1 MPRQICGRLH
11 APFANLRALW
21 TSTALLLF
29 ERHIDVVIVDQVS
42 APLALFR
49 FFSSIKVLFYC
60 HYPDMLLAKRD
71 SWWRRLYR
79 SPLDLTEQLTLGLA
93 DKVLVNSEYTR
104 ETFARTFKSLYRSGL
119 HPAVLYPAVGRR
131 KDLFEKR
138 RNSNHLT
145 KAPKA
150 FLSINRFERKK
161 NLSLALQAFALFRTT
176 GYSVDKKA
184 TRLIFAGGFDERIRD
199 DVEHLKELKREA
211 CTLGVQS
218 DVSFLPCVSAEQKA
232 KLLSDCLCVLYTPEN
247 EHFGIV
253 PLEAMAAGKPVLACK
268 SGGPVESIIDRVTGF
283 TCEACPKAFASAMG
297 ELFRN
302 PEMATRMGL
311 VGQQHVEK
319 KFSRKSFGRQL
330 YLHVNELLDSS
341 NETKHDCS
349 VVYAILVGVLLSF
362 IMLIFR
368 NEVNL

>member
-145 KAPKA
+145 KAPKYELR
-150 FLSINRFERKK
+150 LS
-161 NLSLALQAFALFRTT
+161 
-176 GYSVDKKA
+176 
-184 TRLIFAGGFDERIRD
+184 
-199 DVEHLKELKREA
+199 KRE
-211 CTLGVQS
+211 GS
-218 DVSFLPCVSAEQKA
+218 E
-232 KLLSDCLCVLYTPEN
+232 Y
-247 EHFGIV
+247 IV
-253 PLEAMAAGKPVLACK
+253 PSC
-268 SGGPVESIIDRVTGF
+268 I
-283 TCEACPKAFASAMG
+283 
-297 ELFRN
+297 
-302 PEMATRMGL
+302 
-311 VGQQHVEK
+311 
-319 KFSRKSFGRQL
+319 
-330 YLHVNELLDSS
+330 
-341 NETKHDCS
+341 
-349 VVYAILVGVLLSF
+349 F
-362 IMLIFR
+362 ICM
-368 NEVNL
+368 

>member
-1 MPRQICGRLH
+1 MSSGLSAQLSPCYKVAILHPDLGIGGAERLVLDAALELSKIGCNVRIAKTSTSGAGFSFRKPPQVVLYTGYHDVNRCFEETLLDGHRRASWIKVHGAWMPRQICGRLH

-131 KDLFEKR
+131 KVWHGNLSQVRPVLIFGCCQDLFEKR

-145 KAPKA
+145 KAPKYELR
-150 FLSINRFERKK
+150 LS
-161 NLSLALQAFALFRTT
+161 
-176 GYSVDKKA
+176 
-184 TRLIFAGGFDERIRD
+184 
-199 DVEHLKELKREA
+199 KRE
-211 CTLGVQS
+211 GS
-218 DVSFLPCVSAEQKA
+218 E
-232 KLLSDCLCVLYTPEN
+232 Y
-247 EHFGIV
+247 IV
-253 PLEAMAAGKPVLACK
+253 PSC
-268 SGGPVESIIDRVTGF
+268 I
-283 TCEACPKAFASAMG
+283 
-297 ELFRN
+297 
-302 PEMATRMGL
+302 
-311 VGQQHVEK
+311 
-319 KFSRKSFGRQL
+319 
-330 YLHVNELLDSS
+330 
-341 NETKHDCS
+341 
-349 VVYAILVGVLLSF
+349 F
-362 IMLIFR
+362 ICM
-368 NEVNL
+368 

>member
-1 MPRQICGRLH
+1 MSSGLSAQLSPCYKVAILHPDLGIGGAERLVLDAALELSKIGCNVVLYTGYHDVNRCFEETLLDGHRRASWIKVHGAWMPRQICGRLH

-93 DKVLVNSEYTR
+93 HKVLVNSEYTR

-199 DVEHLKELKREA
+199 DVEHLKELKRCANILLLTRREPVTYEA
-211 CTLGVQS
+211 LNEPLRKGS
-218 DVSFLPCVSAEQKA
+218 
-232 KLLSDCLCVLYTPEN
+232 LYFRSPI
-247 EHFGIV
+247 G
-253 PLEAMAAGKPVLACK
+253 C
-268 SGGPVESIIDRVTGF
+268 
-283 TCEACPKAFASAMG
+283 
-297 ELFRN
+297 ELFTMR
-302 PEMATRMGL
+302 ER
-311 VGQQHVEK
+311 
-319 KFSRKSFGRQL
+319 R
-330 YLHVNELLDSS
+330 
-341 NETKHDCS
+341 TK
-349 VVYAILVGVLLSF
+349 G
-362 IMLIFR
+362 
-368 NEVNL
+368 